1 MSHEYY
7 QEVVNDLEKLFI
19 TEIGYDVIIYVG
31 ENENI
36 KEFHAHSPILCTRLQ
51 YFCAAFSN
59 KWAEKKDGKFIFK
72 KPNIPPQ
79 IFNIILR
86 FIYCGKIDLTKLQ
99 GLDALELLIAVDELN
114 IQTLIPCIQKYLNE
128 HKDEFLYQNPIE
140 IFEMVYQCELF
151 TDLYNYY
158 FEKICEEPD
167 IIFNS
172 ENFVTIKEPLLEL
185 LLKRDDLNLDE
196 TIIWDSLI
204 KWGLTQNPSIQQD
217 FKKWDEEEINMM
229 KKTLHRC
236 IPLVRFHHMS
246 QEDLHDK
253 VFPLKTLLLKDVY
266 NSLLT
271 PNLKTNIIIL
281 PPRQSKSIYDS
292 IIIDRKHFTTF
303 ASWIDRK
310 DDSFYNLKNIPYK
323 FKLLYRRSRDGNT
336 SKAFHE
342 KCDNI
347 ESTIV
352 IAKITNTEQIV
363 GGYNPL
369 FWDKSEN
376 FKSTKDSFIFS
387 FIDKNDYQ
395 SVKLGYPDENEYLS
409 SIYCNENYGPTFGGG
424 HDLFCQNDGT
434 WASYRAYSYPRMFPP
449 LVTFDVEDY
458 EVFQVIK

>member
-140 IFEMVYQCELF
+140 IFEMVYQ
-151 TDLYNYY
+151 Y
-158 FEKICEEPD
+158 
-167 IIFNS
+167 
-172 ENFVTIKEPLLEL
+172 
-185 LLKRDDLNLDE
+185 E

-292 IIIDRKHFTTF
+292 IIIDRKHFTT
-303 ASWIDRK
+303 
-310 DDSFYNLKNIPYK
+310 
-323 FKLLYRRSRDGNT
+323 SRDGNT

-363 GGYNPL
+363 G
-369 FWDKSEN
+369 
-376 FKSTKDSFIFS
+376 
-387 FIDKNDYQ
+387 DKNDYQ

>member
-1 MSHEYY
+1 M
-7 QEVVNDLEKLFI
+7 F
-19 TEIGYDVIIYVG
+19 
-31 ENENI
+31 
-36 KEFHAHSPILCTRLQ
+36 
-51 YFCAAFSN
+51 
-59 KWAEKKDGKFIFK
+59 
-72 KPNIPPQ
+72 
-79 IFNIILR
+79 
-86 FIYCGKIDLTKLQ
+86 IDLTKLQ

-292 IIIDRKHFTTF
+292 IIIDRKHFTT
-303 ASWIDRK
+303 
-310 DDSFYNLKNIPYK
+310 
-323 FKLLYRRSRDGNT
+323 SRDGNT

-363 GGYNPL
+363 G
-369 FWDKSEN
+369 
-376 FKSTKDSFIFS
+376 
-387 FIDKNDYQ
+387 DKNDYQ